1 MKNID
6 SSRLDGKLNFTD
18 IALSSPGEIEIS
30 AALCVKNVFD
40 ESGFSLAVVETV
52 KGSVWRMI
60 ADKSWSCIQG
70 NRELP
75 AMLIV
80 PITDNEANIDEKWS
94 GDFQK
99 EVSKGIVIRFADWFV
114 IDSLPDGRNVI
125 EGKISGVTLEHKS
138 FAESLND
145 LMKLRYE
152 AESGV

>member
-1 MKNID
+1 M
-6 SSRLDGKLNFTD
+6 
-18 IALSSPGEIEIS
+18 
-30 AALCVKNVFD
+30 V
-40 ESGFSLAVVETV
+40 
-52 KGSVWRMI
+52 

-99 EVSKGIVIRFADWFV
+99 EVSKGIVARLTDWFV
-114 IDSLPDGRNVI
+114 IESLSDGRNVI
-125 EGKISGVTLEHKS
+125 EGKISGVKLEHKV

-152 AESGV
+152 AESGD

>member
-6 SSRLDGKLNFTD
+6 SSRLDGKLNFSD
-18 IALSSPGEIEIS
+18 MALSSPGEIGIN

-40 ESGFSLAVVETV
+40 ESGFSLAVVETI
-52 KGSVWRMI
+52 KGGVWRMA

-75 AMLIV
+75 ALLIV

-94 GDFQK
+94 GDFQT
-99 EVSKGIVIRFADWFV
+99 EVSKGIVVRFSDWFV

-125 EGKISGVTLEHKS
+125 EGKINGVTLDHKG

>member
-125 EGKISGVTLEHKS
+125 EGKISGVTFEHKS

>member
-1 MKNID
+1 MTNID
-6 SSRLDGKLNFTD
+6 SSRLDGELKFTD
-18 IALSSPGEIEIS
+18 IAISSPGEIEIS

-40 ESGFSLAVVETV
+40 ESGFSFAVVETI
-52 KGSVWRMI
+52 KGGVLRMI

-75 AMLIV
+75 AMFIV
-80 PITDNEANIDEKWS
+80 PITENEANIDEKWS

-99 EVSKGIVIRFADWFV
+99 EVSKGIIARLADWFV
-114 IDSLPDGRNVI
+114 IESLPDGRNVI
-125 EGKISGVTLEHKS
+125 EGKISGVKLEHKV

-152 AESGV
+152 AESGD